1 MVIIGDL
8 HGGYPEILYKIK
20 KFGLEKTAF
29 IQVGDWGLGFQHKEL
44 DIKVLS
50 QIDKFLRE
58 KENHLY
64 ILRGNHDN
72 KWFWDHWDTF
82 NLRNVK
88 LVQDYEVL
96 EIENQRV
103 FFIGGGISID
113 RLSRTPGNDYW
124 PDEEIQFDE
133 ALLKSA
139 CAQGI
144 DIAIS
149 HIAPK
154 ETWPYT
160 FDPIVLNFIVK
171 EMAAGKDLATDL
183 ENERQI
189 MSQIY
194 SYLKAAGCREWYYG
208 HYHESHMEERDGLI
222 FRCVAIQEM
231 YDTK

>member
-1 MVIIGDL
+1 MIIIGDL

-20 KFGLEKTAF
+20 KFGLEKTVF
-29 IQVGDWGLGFQHKEL
+29 IQVGDWGLGFQHRDL
-44 DIKVLS
+44 DIKALS
-50 QIDKFLRE
+50 QIDKFLKE

-72 KWFWDHWDTF
+72 KWFWDHRDSF
-82 NLRNVK
+82 DLQYVK

-113 RLSRTPGNDYW
+113 RLNRTSGKDYW
-124 PDEEIQFDE
+124 PDEEIIFDE
-133 ALLKSA
+133 AMLQSA
-139 CAQGI
+139 CARDI

-149 HIAPK
+149 HVAPK

-160 FDPIVLNFIVK
+160 FDPIVLNFVK

-183 ENERQI
+183 ENERQT

-194 SYLKAAGCREWYYG
+194 SSLKAAGCREWYYG
-208 HYHESHMEERDGLI
+208 HYHESHMEEREGVI
-222 FRCVAIQEM
+222 FRCVVIQEM
-231 YDTK
+231 YETK

>member
-1 MVIIGDL
+1 MIIIGDL

-20 KFGLEKTAF
+20 KFGLTKTVF

-44 DIKVLS
+44 DIKALS

-58 KENHLY
+58 KENHLH

-72 KWFWDHWDTF
+72 KWFWDHRDAF
-82 NLRNVK
+82 NLQNTK

-113 RLSRTPGNDYW
+113 RLSRTSGKDYW

-149 HIAPK
+149 HVAPK

-189 MSQIY
+189 MSRIY

-208 HYHESHMEERDGLI
+208 HYHESHMEERDSVI
-222 FRCVAIQEM
+222 FRCVAVQEM

>member
-20 KFGLEKTAF
+20 KFGLTKTAF

-44 DIKVLS
+44 DIKALS

-72 KWFWDHWDTF
+72 KWFWDHRDTF

-88 LVQDYEVL
+88 LVKDYEVL
-96 EIENQRV
+96 EIENQQV
-103 FFIGGGISID
+103 IFIGGGISID
-113 RLSRTPGNDYW
+113 RLSRTSGKDYW

-149 HIAPK
+149 HVAPK

-171 EMAAGKDLATDL
+171 EMAVGKDLATDL

-194 SYLKAAGCREWYYG
+194 SYLKAAGCKQWYYG
-208 HYHESHMEERDGLI
+208 HYHESYMEERDGLI

>member
-20 KFGLEKTAF
+20 KTGLEKTSF
-29 IQVGDWGLGFQHKEL
+29 IQVGDWGLGFQHRSL
-44 DIKVLS
+44 DIKALS
-50 QIDKFLRE
+50 QIDKFLSE

-72 KWFWDHWDTF
+72 KWFWDHRNTF
-82 NLRNVK
+82 HLQYVK

-96 EIENQRV
+96 EIENQQV

-113 RLSRTPGNDYW
+113 RLSRTTGKDYW
-124 PDEEIQFDE
+124 PDEEIRLDE
-133 ALLKSA
+133 ALLKSV

-149 HIAPK
+149 HVAPK
-154 ETWPYT
+154 ETWPYI

-189 MSQIY
+189 MSRVY

-208 HYHESHMEERDGLI
+208 HYHESHVEERDGVV
-222 FRCVAIQEM
+222 FRCVAIAEM
-231 YDTK
+231 YEVK